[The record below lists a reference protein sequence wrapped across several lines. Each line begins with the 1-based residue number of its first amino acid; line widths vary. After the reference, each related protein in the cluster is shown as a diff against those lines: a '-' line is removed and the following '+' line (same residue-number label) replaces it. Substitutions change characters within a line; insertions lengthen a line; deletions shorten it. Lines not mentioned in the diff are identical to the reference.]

1 MQGFPINLSRLN
13 AILKVVLMGELG
25 NFPSA
30 IGLNKG
36 GDEESLSAEYPVFK
50 RREARFTF
58 CRRISVPQS
67 VCAQQPSCQN
77 NSFRCVE

>member
-36 GDEESLSAEYPVFK
+36 GDEDSLSAMQSFFK
-50 RREARFTF
+50 SSIFQ
-58 CRRISVPQS
+58 PQ
-67 VCAQQPSCQN
+67 PTSC
-77 NSFRCVE
+77 

>member
-36 GDEESLSAEYPVFK
+36 GDEDSLSA
-50 RREARFTF
+50 RL
-58 CRRISVPQS
+58 QS
-67 VCAQQPSCQN
+67 N
-77 NSFRCVE
+77 